1 LPGEGYGVLGVLHTD
16 YLGVVK
22 LGELVGR
29 APYLCGPDTSLGEA
43 ARAMTEADLGSLA
56 VVEGM
61 TLLGLVTERDIRTAA
76 AGGIDLEG
84 TMVSQVMSRDPDTFD
99 PDLDVWDAAT
109 WISESDYR
117 HLPVVDDEGS
127 LLGVVSLRDLLRALV
142 NTV

>member
-1 LPGEGYGVLGVLHTD
+1 
-16 YLGVVK
+16 
-22 LGELVGR
+22 
-29 APYLCGPDTSLGEA
+29 
-43 ARAMTEADLGSLA
+43 MTEADLGSLA